1 MVDPDDLVIITDKSD
16 PLYDPRVELPVE
28 EPMVLNIMHKG
39 ILQNIRIVRRNNQ
52 DVVITGRQR
61 VKAAREANKR
71 LRKEGKE
78 PIKVPCVLTRGDEAE
93 QLGVMISE
101 NELRQGDGILAK
113 AEKCKRYLDM
123 GRTEKEAAIVFGVTV
138 QTIKNW
144 MEIIGLSAAVKKAVD
159 SGIISATAAAKLS
172 GLSPAEQK
180 EKLDKLI
187 KDVSKPGKRRISIN
201 KATKAAG
208 KPIKAIRAKKEIED
222 ALEYSENEWVKA
234 TLRWVLCQ
242 KDSISLE

>member
-1 MVDPDDLVIITDKSD
+1 MYSQQNRKGSIMSNASECPRTNMYMVDPDDLVIITDKSD

-123 GRTEKEAAIVFGVTV
+123 GRTEKEAFIIFRLPNPFSIF
-138 QTIKNW
+138 QKKILNINIIINFCDNMKKNLR
-144 MEIIGLSAAVKKAVD
+144 INRFRHLSLLFHK
-159 SGIISATAAAKLS
+159 
-172 GLSPAEQK
+172 
-180 EKLDKLI
+180 
-187 KDVSKPGKRRISIN
+187 IN
-201 KATKAAG
+201 
-208 KPIKAIRAKKEIED
+208 IQ
-222 ALEYSENEWVKA
+222 L
-234 TLRWVLCQ
+234 
-242 KDSISLE
+242 